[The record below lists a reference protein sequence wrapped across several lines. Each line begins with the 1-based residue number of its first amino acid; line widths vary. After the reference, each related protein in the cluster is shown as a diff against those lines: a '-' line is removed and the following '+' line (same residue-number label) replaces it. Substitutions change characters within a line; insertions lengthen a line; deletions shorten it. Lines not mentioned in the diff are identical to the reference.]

1 MVNFMEKNR
10 FLRPEM
16 DGRRG
21 RRRRERDRAN
31 GMDERNPY
39 GSKGG
44 YVTSSKRGR
53 DRAMDGRDY
62 HPEYDSRYDSRYDAN
77 YGASNGHYG
86 FEQHRE
92 YNRPVE
98 YEIYGE
104 MTYKDRN
111 REDYYSGNN
120 RSDYHYENYGQ
131 SYNDYSS
138 EDPKLKYK
146 EELEKWIKKMKN
158 KDRFQISKQEVI
170 SRAKQMGINFEEFTE
185 EEYYAI
191 YLAMVTVYKNI
202 GNDPQKYLDLAKQFL
217 EDDDIELSPSEKV
230 YAYLNYIV
238 LGKEL
243 KEDEV

>member
-1 MVNFMEKNR
+1 MERNR
-10 FLRPEM
+10 FLKQEM

-21 RRRRERDRAN
+21 RRGRGRDRAS
-31 GMDERNPY
+31 GMDGRNPY
-39 GSKGG
+39 GSRGG
-44 YVTSSKRGR
+44 YVTSSRRGR
-53 DRAMDGRDY
+53 DRAMDSRDY
-62 HPEYDSRYDSRYDAN
+62 RSEYDSRYDSRYDAN
-77 YGASNGHYG
+77 DRASDGHYG
-86 FEQHRE
+86 FERPRE
-92 YNRPVE
+92 YRRPME
-98 YEIYGE
+98 YEIFGE
-104 MTYKDRN
+104 MTYRD
-111 REDYYSGNN
+111 REDYYG
-120 RSDYHYENYGQ
+120 SDGRNDYRYENYGQ
-131 SYNDYSS
+131 GYNDYSS

-191 YLAMVTVYKNI
+191 YLAMVTDYKNI

>member
-1 MVNFMEKNR
+1 MEKNR
-10 FLRPEM
+10 FLKKEM

-21 RRRRERDRAN
+21 RRGRGRN
-31 GMDERNPY
+31 HTSGMDGRNPY
-39 GSKGG
+39 GSRGG
-44 YVTSSKRGR
+44 YVTS
-53 DRAMDGRDY
+53 DG
-62 HPEYDSRYDSRYDAN
+62 HYDAER
-77 YGASNGHYG
+77 YG
-86 FEQHRE
+86 E
-92 YNRPVE
+92 YNRPME
-98 YEIYGE
+98 YEIFGE
-104 MTYKDRN
+104 MTYRDRG
-111 REDYYSGNN
+111 DYYGGDGRN
-120 RSDYHYENYGQ
+120 DYNYENYGQ

-191 YLAMVTVYKNI
+191 YLAMVTDYKNI
-202 GNDPQKYLDLAKQFL
+202 GNDPHIYLSLAKQFL

-238 LGKEL
+238 LGKAL
-243 KEDEV
+243 KENEV

>member
-1 MVNFMEKNR
+1 
-10 FLRPEM
+10 
-16 DGRRG
+16 
-21 RRRRERDRAN
+21 
-31 GMDERNPY
+31 
-39 GSKGG
+39 
-44 YVTSSKRGR
+44 
-53 DRAMDGRDY
+53 
-62 HPEYDSRYDSRYDAN
+62 
-77 YGASNGHYG
+77 
-86 FEQHRE
+86 
-92 YNRPVE
+92 
-98 YEIYGE
+98 

-191 YLAMVTVYKNI
+191 YLAMVTDYKNI

>member
-1 MVNFMEKNR
+1 MEKNR
-10 FLRPEM
+10 FLKQEM

-21 RRRRERDRAN
+21 RRGRGRDRAS
-31 GMDERNPY
+31 GMDGRNPY
-39 GSKGG
+39 GSRGG
-44 YVTSSKRGR
+44 YVMSSRRGR

-62 HPEYDSRYDSRYDAN
+62 RSEYDSRYDSRYDAN
-77 YGASNGHYG
+77 YGTSDGHYG
-86 FEQHRE
+86 GERYGE
-92 YNRPVE
+92 YRRPFE
-98 YEIYGE
+98 YEIFGE

-191 YLAMVTVYKNI
+191 YLAMVTDYKNI

-243 KEDEV
+243 REDEV